1 MINLNLLTQY
11 LSQTKVLIFLFLM
24 FFINLVWFQTLP
36 FDTRLYMLDTYF
48 AFNDDDIVRI
58 IDAIGDSGRSAYVNA
73 MYTIDLAFPIIYT
86 FLSLG
91 LMRKLLASEL
101 LYLLAISVFIA
112 DIFQNI
118 QTAIIMT
125 YSSVNEIPSGQIVLA
140 SFTNQLKWSL
150 ALLMI
155 SIIVILTSKKVI
167 FKR

>member
-11 LSQTKVLIFLFLM
+11 LSQTKVLAFLFIM
-24 FFINLVWFQTLP
+24 FFINLAWFQTLP

-48 AFNDDDIVRI
+48 SFDYEDIARI
-58 IDAIGDSGRSAYVNA
+58 IEAIGESGRIAYVKA

-86 FLSLG
+86 CLSLG
-91 LMRKLLASEL
+91 IMNKLRASEL
-101 LYLLAISVFIA
+101 FYLLPISLFTA

-125 YSSVNEIPSGQIVLA
+125 QSSVNEISSEQIILA

-150 ALLMI
+150 AFLMV
-155 SIIVILTSKKVI
+155 SIITILTFYKLI

>member
-1 MINLNLLTQY
+1 MKNLNLLTQY
-11 LSQTKVLIFLFLM
+11 LSQTKVLVFLFIM
-24 FFINLVWFQTLP
+24 FFINLAWFQTLP

-48 AFNDDDIVRI
+48 SFSYGDIARI
-58 IDAIGDSGRSAYVNA
+58 IEAIGESGRSAYVTA

-91 LMRKLLASEL
+91 VMHKIRTSEI
-101 LYLLAISVFIA
+101 LYLLPISLFTT

-125 YSSVNEIPSGQIVLA
+125 HSSVNSISSEQIVLA

-150 ALLMI
+150 AFLMI
-155 SIIVILTSKKVI
+155 LIITVLTFKKLI

>member
-11 LSQTKVLIFLFLM
+11 LSQTKVVAFLFIM
-24 FFINLVWFQTLP
+24 FFINLAWFQTLP

-48 AFNDDDIVRI
+48 SFDYEDIARI
-58 IDAIGDSGRSAYVNA
+58 IEAIGESGRSAYVKA

-86 FLSLG
+86 CLSLG
-91 LMRKLLASEL
+91 IMNKLRASEL
-101 LYLLAISVFIA
+101 FYLLPISLFTA

-125 YSSVNEIPSGQIVLA
+125 QSSVNDISSGQIILA

-150 ALLMI
+150 AFLMI
-155 SIIVILTSKKVI
+155 SIITILTFKKLI
-167 FKR
+167 LKR

>member
-11 LSQTKVLIFLFLM
+11 LSQTKVLAFLFIM
-24 FFINLVWFQTLP
+24 FIINLAWFQTLP

-48 AFNDDDIVRI
+48 SFNYEDIARI
-58 IDAIGDSGRSAYVNA
+58 IEAIGESGRSAYVKA

-86 FLSLG
+86 SLSLG
-91 LMRKLLASEL
+91 IMNKLRISEL
-101 LYLLAISVFIA
+101 FYLLPISLFTA

-125 YSSVNEIPSGQIVLA
+125 QSSVNDISSELIILA

-150 ALLMI
+150 AFLMI
-155 SIIVILTSKKVI
+155 SIITILTFKKVI

>member
-1 MINLNLLTQY
+1 MKNLNLISQY
-11 LSQTKVLIFLFLM
+11 LSQTKVLAFLFIM
-24 FFINLVWFQTLP
+24 FFINLAWFQTLP

-48 AFNDDDIVRI
+48 SFNYSDIARI
-58 IDAIGDSGRSAYVNA
+58 IEAIGDNGRSAYVTA

-91 LMRKLLASEL
+91 VMHKLHTSEI
-101 LYLLAISVFIA
+101 LYLLPISLFAA

-125 YSSVNEIPSGQIVLA
+125 HSSLNNISNEQIVLA

-150 ALLMI
+150 AILMI
-155 SIIVILTSKKVI
+155 SIITALTFKKII

>member
-11 LSQTKVLIFLFLM
+11 LSQTKVVAFLFIM
-24 FFINLVWFQTLP
+24 FFINLAWFQTLP
-36 FDTRLYMLDTYF
+36 FDTGLYMLDTYF
-48 AFNDDDIVRI
+48 SFNYEDIVRI
-58 IDAIGDSGRSAYVNA
+58 TEAIGESGRSAYVKA

-86 FLSLG
+86 SLSLG
-91 LMRKLLASEL
+91 IINKLRISEL
-101 LYLLAISVFIA
+101 FYLLPISLFTA

-125 YSSVNEIPSGQIVLA
+125 QSSVNEISSEQIILA

-150 ALLMI
+150 AFLMV
-155 SIIVILTSKKVI
+155 SIITILTFYKLI

>member
-1 MINLNLLTQY
+1 MINLNLLIQY
-11 LSQTKVLIFLFLM
+11 LSQTKVLAFLFIM
-24 FFINLVWFQTLP
+24 FFINLAWFQTLP

-48 AFNDDDIVRI
+48 SFNYEDIARI
-58 IDAIGDSGRSAYVNA
+58 IEAIGESGRSAYVKA

-86 FLSLG
+86 SLSLG
-91 LMRKLLASEL
+91 IMNKLRISEL
-101 LYLLAISVFIA
+101 FYLLPISLFTA

-125 YSSVNEIPSGQIVLA
+125 QSSVNDISSEQIILA

-150 ALLMI
+150 AFLMI
-155 SIIVILTSKKVI
+155 SIITILTFKKLI